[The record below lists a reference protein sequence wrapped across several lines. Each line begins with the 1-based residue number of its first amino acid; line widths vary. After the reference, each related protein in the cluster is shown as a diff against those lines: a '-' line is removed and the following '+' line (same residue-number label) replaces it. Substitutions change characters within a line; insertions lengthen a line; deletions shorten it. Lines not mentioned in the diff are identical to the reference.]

1 MADIVHGSIMYS
13 GIERE
18 ILGTPIFNRLHR
30 VLQSSLVYLTY
41 PSNKVKRF
49 EHRVGVM
56 DLAGKM
62 FFMSI
67 CNVKEEKTLFAFL
80 DDVGDAVKKWRSMVP
95 AEHINPLVP
104 RDVQIKLSGNSVL
117 KMKIPNNDLYRQHT
131 PGNILYCFSSGE
143 ISGTF
148 T

>member
-1 MADIVHGSIMYS
+1 MICLDLSKTQSLTDIIHGSIEYS

-41 PSNKVKRF
+41 SSNKVKRF
-49 EHRVGVM
+49 EHSVGVM

-67 CNVKEEKTLFAFL
+67 CNTNDQNVLKSFL
-80 DDVGDAVKKWRSMVP
+80 DDVGNAIRCWRSNVSS
-95 AEHINPLVP
+95 EHISPIVP
-104 RDVQIKLSGNSVL
+104 RDVQATLSGKAIL
-117 KMKIPNNDLYRQHT
+117 CMQIPLNASYAT
-131 PGNILYCFSSGE
+131 
-143 ISGTF
+143 
-148 T
+148 